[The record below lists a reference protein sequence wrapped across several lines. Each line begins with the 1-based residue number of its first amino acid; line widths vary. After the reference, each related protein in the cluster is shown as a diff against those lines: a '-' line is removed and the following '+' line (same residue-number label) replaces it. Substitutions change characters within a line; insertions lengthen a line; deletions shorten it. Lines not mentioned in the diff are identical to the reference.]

1 MGQLVITPEV
11 LANKI
16 NNMKDNKS
24 PGVDGIAPKILKETV
39 EQISKPLAH
48 VFNMSL
54 REGFVPLEW
63 KEANIIPLFRKGSR
77 NKSVIYMPVSLT
89 SVICKLLESII
100 RDHIMDFLIKHILI
114 NSSQHGFLKSKS
126 CLTNLLCFF
135 EEITKWVDE
144 GSPVDIIY
152 LDFQKAFDK
161 VPHQRLILKLKSHGI
176 GISIINWIEQW
187 LTDRRQR
194 VVVDGEVSNGKPVL
208 SGVPQGSVL
217 GPILFLIYIND
228 LEEGVTSK
236 ILKFAD
242 DTKLFRK
249 IKGNG
254 DKQQLQDD
262 IDKLI
267 KWSEKWQM
275 LFNFHKCKCLH
286 AGHGNTGVNYEMG
299 GTILCKTV
307 KEKDLG

>member
-1 MGQLVITPEV
+1 
-11 LANKI
+11 
-16 NNMKDNKS
+16 
-24 PGVDGIAPKILKETV
+24 
-39 EQISKPLAH
+39 
-48 VFNMSL
+48 
-54 REGFVPLEW
+54 
-63 KEANIIPLFRKGSR
+63 
-77 NKSVIYMPVSLT
+77 
-89 SVICKLLESII
+89 
-100 RDHIMDFLIKHILI
+100 MDFLIKHKLI
-114 NSSQHGFLKSKS
+114 NSSQHAFLKSKS

-161 VPHQRLILKLKSHGI
+161 VPHQRLILKLKPHGI
-176 GISIINWIEQW
+176 GTSIINWIEQW

-194 VVVDGEVSNGKPVL
+194 VVVDGEVSNWKPVL

-217 GPILFLIYIND
+217 GPILFLLYIND

-236 ILKFAD
+236 IFKFAD

-275 LFNFHKCKCLH
+275 LFNFQKCKCLH

-307 KEKDLG
+307 KEKDLGVAINANMKVSEQCRISASKVIRL